1 MAGLTLP
8 CNLEAER
15 VVLGSMLLDKTAA
28 ELALAS
34 LKPEDFSP
42 NDTRNGLIFTAMKAL
57 ADQNA
62 PIDPQTVIHMLIN
75 LKYDKAAGGNE
86 YIYELITAIIN
97 PDNVEHYIH
106 MVQEQSVLRELL
118 QKTDEIQK
126 EYAKGVANVS
136 DFIMHSN
143 DAIAHIANKRNVQN
157 MRSAADIANEVQEN
171 IVKTRSNDRG
181 LLGVSTGY
189 KRLDAMTLGW
199 QKGNMIILAARPS
212 VGKTALGMNFALNA
226 AERNHCPVA
235 FFSLEMSAPKIM
247 ERLIACCSGVP
258 NDKIQTGFLDRQE
271 RAKVAGAIQ
280 RISALD
286 LYFDDTPN
294 SRLGDIV
301 AKSQKLKNQHPD
313 LGLIVID
320 YLGRI
325 RYFDKADASA
335 RQQEVSY
342 ISGELKTLARTLE
355 VPVLVLCQLNRHA
368 ESNENKVPELSNLR
382 ESGSIEQ
389 DADIVMLLYREDYYT
404 SLGQKAKAK
413 SWAKDKKGQD
423 AEAPAPRPQMSDAEK
438 AKNGDISEVKVNV
451 AKNRNGQVG
460 QLTLLF
466 QKAFSRFNDPSSE
479 YEAKIAEMETA
490 ADDDEA

>member
-1 MAGLTLP
+1 MAGMTLP

-15 VVLGSMLLDKTAA
+15 VVLGSMLLDKNAA

-34 LKPEDFSP
+34 LHPEDFSTA
-42 NDTRNGLIFTAMKAL
+42 DARNALIFTAMKAL
-57 ADQNA
+57 SDQNA
-62 PIDPQTVIHMLIN
+62 PIDPQTVIHMLMN

-97 PDNVEHYIH
+97 PDNVEHYIA

-126 EYAKGVANVS
+126 EYAKGVANIG
-136 DFIMHSN
+136 DFILHSN
-143 DAIAHIANKRNVQN
+143 DAIAHIANKRNVRN
-157 MRSAADIANEVQEN
+157 MRSAAEIASEVEAN
-171 IVKTRSNDRG
+171 IAKTRNNDRG

-189 KRLDAMTLGW
+189 KKLDAMTLGW
-199 QKGNMIILAARPS
+199 QKGDMIILAARPS
-212 VGKTALGMNFALNA
+212 VGKTALGMNFAFNA
-226 AERNHCPVA
+226 AQRNHCPVA

-247 ERLIACCSGVP
+247 ERLIASRSYVA
-258 NDKIQTGFLDRQE
+258 NDKIQTGRLTNHE

-280 RISALD
+280 EISSMEI
-286 LYFDDTPN
+286 YFDDTPN

-342 ISGELKTLARTLE
+342 ISGELKTLARTLN

-368 ESNENKVPELSNLR
+368 ESNDNKVPELSNLR

-423 AEAPAPRPQMSDAEK
+423 GEAPAPRPQMSDAEK
-438 AKNGDISEVKVNV
+438 EKNGDMSEVKVNV

-460 QLTLLF
+460 QLNLLF
-466 QKAFSRFNDPSSE
+466 QKAYSRFDDPSPE
-479 YEAKIAEMETA
+479 YEAKIAQQEMRE
-490 ADDDEA
+490 DEE

>member
-1 MAGLTLP
+1 MPSVTLP

-15 VVLGSMLLDKTAA
+15 VVLGSMMLDTVAA
-28 ELALAS
+28 ELGLAS
-34 LKPEDFSP
+34 LKVEDFSSTDP
-42 NDTRNGLIFTAMKAL
+42 RNGMIFKAMTEL
-57 ADQNA
+57 SSQGS
-62 PIDPQTVIHMLIN
+62 PIDPQTVMHMLIN
-75 LKYDKAAGGNE
+75 LKMDKASGGNA

-97 PDNVEHYIH
+97 PDNIEYYIG

-118 QKTDEIQK
+118 LKTDEIQK
-126 EYAKGVANVS
+126 DYAKGVANVG
-136 DFIMHSN
+136 DFILHSN
-143 DAIAHIANKRNVQN
+143 DAIAQIASKRNVRN
-157 MRSAADIANEVQEN
+157 MKSAAEIAGEVEAN
-171 IVKTRSNDRG
+171 LTKAAGNDRG
-181 LLGVSTGY
+181 ILGVTTGY
-189 KRLDAMTLGW
+189 KKLDAMTLGW

-212 VGKTALGMNFALNA
+212 VGKTALGMNFAFNA
-226 AERNHCPVA
+226 AQRNHVPVA

-247 ERLIACCSGVP
+247 ERLIASRSYVA
-258 NDKIQTGFLDRQE
+258 NEKIQTGRLTNHE

-280 RISALD
+280 EISNTEI
-286 LYFDDTPN
+286 YFDDTPN

-301 AKSQKLKNQHPD
+301 AKSQKLKAAHPD

-342 ISGELKTLARTLE
+342 ISGELKTLARSLD

-413 SWAKDKKGQD
+413 SWAKDKKGE
-423 AEAPAPRPQMSDAEK
+423 EAPAPKPVMSDEERQ
-438 AKNGDISEVKVNV
+438 KNGDMSEVKVNV
-451 AKNRNGQVG
+451 AKNRNGAVG

-466 QKAFSRFNDPSSE
+466 QKAYSRFDDPSPE
-479 YEAKIAEMETA
+479 FEARIAQEDDE
-490 ADDDEA
+490 DDD

>member
-1 MAGLTLP
+1 
-8 CNLEAER
+8 
-15 VVLGSMLLDKTAA
+15 
-28 ELALAS
+28 
-34 LKPEDFSP
+34 
-42 NDTRNGLIFTAMKAL
+42 
-57 ADQNA
+57 
-62 PIDPQTVIHMLIN
+62 MLIN

-86 YIYELITAIIN
+86 YIYELVTAIIN
-97 PDNVEHYIH
+97 PDNVEYYIG

-126 EYAKGVANVS
+126 QYAKGVANIG
-136 DFIMHSN
+136 DFILRSN
-143 DAIAHIANKRNVQN
+143 DAIAHIAGKRNVRN
-157 MRSAADIANEVQEN
+157 MRSAAEIANEVQEN
-171 IVKTRSNDRG
+171 IAKTAQNDRG
-181 LLGVSTGY
+181 ILGVTTGY

-199 QKGNMIILAARPS
+199 QPGNMIILAARPS
-212 VGKTALGMNFALNA
+212 VGKTALGMNFAFNA
-226 AERNHCPVA
+226 AQRNHVPVA
-235 FFSLEMSAPKIM
+235 FFSLEMSAQKIM
-247 ERLIACCSGVP
+247 ERLIASRSYVS
-258 NDKIQTGFLDRQE
+258 NEKIQTGRLNNHE

-280 RISALD
+280 EISNTEI
-286 LYFDDTPN
+286 YFDDTPN

-325 RYFDKADASA
+325 RYFDNADASA

-342 ISGELKTLARTLE
+342 ISGELKTLARTLD

-368 ESNENKVPELSNLR
+368 ESNDNKVPELSNLR

-413 SWAKDKKGQD
+413 SWAKDKKGQGE
-423 AEAPAPRPQMSDAEK
+423 EAPAPRPQMTEAEK
-438 AKNGDISEVKVNV
+438 EKNGDMSEVKVNV

-466 QKAFSRFNDPSSE
+466 QKAYSRFDDPSPE
-479 YEAKIAEMETA
+479 FEAKIAEQESEE
-490 ADDDEA
+490 DE